1 MSAVTESAPAKANL
15 VLRVGGPTAA
25 GMHPLCSLF
34 ARLDLADEVVVEE
47 AATDAVVCP
56 GVSGRNLAARAVA
69 AYREAAG
76 GPAVV
81 PPLRVTITKRIPVAA
96 GLGGGSADA
105 AAALR
110 GVAALT
116 GHQVEPER
124 LRDLAR
130 RLGSDVPSQLV
141 PAHAVVGGEGEL
153 VEPVNLATMTLV
165 LIPDPEGLSTAAV
178 YREIDRLRA
187 AGEIPPGADL
197 DPAALHEVAALDAAG
212 VAVALENELQP
223 AALRLRPDIAPRLAA
238 LRDGGAL
245 GAQVTG
251 SGPTV
256 FGIFDDRGAAEAA
269 AARLPRAI
277 LCQTR

>member
-1 MSAVTESAPAKANL
+1 MSAVTVGAPAKANL
-15 VLRVGGPTAA
+15 ILRVGAPTAG

-56 GVSGRNLAARAVA
+56 GVSGENLAARAVA

-81 PPLRVTITKRIPVAA
+81 PSLRVTITKRIPVAA

-110 GVAALT
+110 GAAALT
-116 GHQVEPER
+116 GHPVEPER
-124 LRDLAR
+124 LRELAR
-130 RLGSDVPSQLV
+130 ALGSDVPSQLD

-165 LIPDPEGLSTAAV
+165 LIPDREGLSTAAV

-187 AGEIPPGADL
+187 AGHVPQPADL

-212 VAVALENELQP
+212 LAGALENELQP
-223 AALRLRPDIAPRLAA
+223 AALSLRPDLAPRLAA

-256 FGIFDDRGAAEAA
+256 FGIFGDRGAAEAA
-269 AARLPRAI
+269 GARLPGAI
-277 LCQTR
+277 LCQTQ